1 MTAKL
6 TNLTQVAVQ
15 AETVEG
21 TDPGSWSG
29 ASHCFPAG
37 NVQFT
42 PGVAMFQRSTRTS
55 TFGRYKDVPG
65 SKMGTLTF
73 ETDAYGLDTTNVAQ
87 VWLKLLVGCALSEN
101 SGGNMFI
108 YTPTATWD
116 PNAASTTAYASLTL
130 QAYVDGRLRSIKG
143 ARGNAVLVL
152 NSGQPCVIRWTF
164 SGVLIAPSDTAFLTS
179 PADPTSAK
187 SPPIFAGASFSLGGL
202 SATEAL
208 VSSLEI
214 DLGNTLTM
222 RDDANATMGYR
233 SCAIVDQDPRLR
245 FDPEDVSISEHDFY
259 SVWAAA
265 TTGVLS
271 ITLGSGTNRIVIDAP
286 AVQYLDVQDGDRN
299 GLFIKNIGAKL
310 CRSSGNDAISITVGP
325 SS

>member
-1 MTAKL
+1 MTAKI
-6 TNLTQVAVQ
+6 TGLTQVAVQ
-15 AETVEG
+15 TEATEG

-29 ASHCFPAG
+29 SHCFPAG
-37 NVQFT
+37 NVQFNY
-42 PGVAMFQRSTRTS
+42 GVAMFQRSTRT
-55 TFGRYKDVPG
+55 TNFGRYADVPG

-73 ETDAYGLDTTNVAQ
+73 ETDAYGLDTTNVGE
-87 VWLKLLVGCALSEN
+87 VWLKLLMACALSEN
-101 SGGNMFI
+101 SSGNMFI
-108 YTPTATWD
+108 YTPTATWN
-116 PNAASTTAYASLTL
+116 PNTASSTAYTSVTL

-143 ARGNAVLVL
+143 ARGNAVLSMV
-152 NSGQPCVIRWTF
+152 SGQPCVIRWTF

-187 SPPIFAGASFSLGGL
+187 SPPIFAGAAFSLGGL
-202 SATEAL
+202 SASEAL

-214 DLGNTLTM
+214 DLGNVLTM
-222 RDDANATMGYR
+222 RDDANATAGYR

-245 FDPEDVSISEHDFY
+245 FDPEDVTISEHDFY
-259 SVWAAA
+259 AIWAAA
-265 TTGVLS
+265 TTAALS
-271 ITLGSGTNRIVIDAP
+271 ITLGSGTNRIVITAP

-299 GLFIKNIGAKL
+299 GLFIKNVGAKL